1 MTKTA
6 IKNSK
11 DTTLERN
18 NLKQWEFLIGEYLLT
33 KQKKHP
39 RFTFAN
45 DFYKCYNIKR
55 QNFIK
60 YYNRYCYAMNS
71 INSNSTNNGTNNS
84 NSINNSNNDKE
95 NKKSLLIKALSPQ
108 KRGPKYSIGRTIFSE
123 EIVNKIKELRSKYG
137 LNVYSIRSELERY
150 YYTNNSN
157 NINNS
162 NNNNNSNSF
171 IVKPLIPSYST
182 IYRILKENNINRLDN
197 NMKGN
202 SRREIKKIIKENIGD
217 LGHIDCHY
225 LPKNIIFNNNTISNN
240 TFTNRYYLIG
250 LMDDASRLM
259 ALTLTKDIKAITVMF
274 KTLEMIN
281 FLKNVYNIE
290 FKEILS
296 DNGSEFGNNRRTYSN
311 KEKNK
316 ENKENKENKSNN
328 KEVIIQHPFELLLK
342 ELNIKHRYTK
352 PGHPQT
358 NGKIERLWKTIDE
371 ELLTS
376 DVNTPMVFNDENELK
391 EELMKYNIYYNEYR
405 KHSSLGGR
413 TPKEYGEIL
422 SSN

>member
-1 MTKTA
+1 MTKLD
-6 IKNSK
+6 IKK
-11 DTTLERN
+11 GRDTTLERN
-18 NLKQWEFLIGEYLLT
+18 NLKQWEFLINEYLLT

-39 RFTFAN
+39 RFTFTN
-45 DFYKCYNIKR
+45 DFYKCYNLKR

-60 YYNRYCYAMNS
+60 YYNRYCYAMKS
-71 INSNSTNNGTNNS
+71 INEN
-84 NSINNSNNDKE
+84 NNSNNNNSNITMDKE
-95 NKKSLLIKALSPQ
+95 SILIKAITPQ
-108 KRGPKYSIGRTIFSE
+108 KRGPKCFINRTTFSE
-123 EIVNKIKELRSKYG
+123 EIVNRIKELRTKYG
-137 LNVYSIRSELERY
+137 LNIYAIRSELERY
-150 YYTNNSN
+150 YYNTININNSINDSINDNSSVNN
-157 NINNS
+157 NINN
-162 NNNNNSNSF
+162 NTF
-171 IVKPLIPSYST
+171 IEKIRIPSYSS
-182 IYRILKENNINRLDN
+182 IYRILKENNMNKLN
-197 NMKGN
+197 NETLGN
-202 SRREIKKIIKENIGD
+202 SKKEIKRIIKENIGD

-225 LPKNIIFNNNTISNN
+225 LPKNIIFNNNTFIG
-240 TFTNRYYLIG
+240 RYYIIG

-296 DNGSEFGNNRRTYSN
+296 DNGSEFGNNRLSQ
-311 KEKNK
+311 KNK
-316 ENKENKENKSNN
+316 DT
-328 KEVIIQHPFELLLK
+328 HPFELLLK

-358 NGKIERLWKTIDE
+358 NGKIERLWKTLDE

-376 DVNTPMVFNDENELK
+376 ESNTPMVFDNEEELK